1 MTGYQEHRPSAKAKS
16 FLVLGGK
23 SYTNG
28 SPGMAITEDLAITH
42 PVTKGEWI
50 QSTNSTLHCLSS
62 SLAEKKRIIYSIR
75 IVASIWY

>member
-1 MTGYQEHRPSAKAKS
+1 
-16 FLVLGGK
+16 
-23 SYTNG
+23 
-28 SPGMAITEDLAITH
+28 MAITEDLAITH

-50 QSTNSTLHCLSS
+50 WSTNSTLHCLSS